1 MRKKL
6 RNECLKN
13 SRMCLEALQG
23 AIYVSDEEVGKL
35 IREDREKTILYFYDA
50 SAILILLKKSEL
62 RFFLEGYILDLDAY
76 EVANAV

>member
-23 AIYVSDEEVGKL
+23 AIYVSDEEVVKL
-35 IREDREKTILYFYDA
+35 IRDDRKKTILYFYDA
-50 SAILILLKKSEL
+50 SAILIL
-62 RFFLEGYILDLDAY
+62 
-76 EVANAV
+76 